1 MSTTAKTEPTQIGF
15 FVFLE
20 LSSRPTLSINYSILY
35 FQGSVLNG
43 GGYIAAIIIFSILF
57 NINKLFE
64 YETVYVEIL
73 DQNTN
78 TS

>member
-1 MSTTAKTEPTQIGF
+1 M
-15 FVFLE
+15 
-20 LSSRPTLSINYSILY
+20 Y

-43 GGYIAAIIIFSILF
+43 GGYIAVIILFSVLF

-64 YETVYVEIL
+64 YETVYVEIV

>member
-1 MSTTAKTEPTQIGF
+1 M
-15 FVFLE
+15 
-20 LSSRPTLSINYSILY
+20 
-35 FQGSVLNG
+35 NG
-43 GGYIAAIIIFSILF
+43 GGYITGIIIFSVLF

-73 DQNTN
+73 DQKTN